1 MGKTAVHELTRDE
14 LICLVNRLRRVLDV
28 RDLEIAGLEQ
38 ELERAQERLAV
49 IRRDVARIVAEA
61 HAQTARL
68 GGCQLIRGRDTERRE
83 QVEERCET

>member
-38 ELERAQERLAV
+38 EL
-49 IRRDVARIVAEA
+49 
-61 HAQTARL
+61 AQTARL
-68 GGCQLIRGRDTERRE
+68 GGCRLMHGRDTERRE